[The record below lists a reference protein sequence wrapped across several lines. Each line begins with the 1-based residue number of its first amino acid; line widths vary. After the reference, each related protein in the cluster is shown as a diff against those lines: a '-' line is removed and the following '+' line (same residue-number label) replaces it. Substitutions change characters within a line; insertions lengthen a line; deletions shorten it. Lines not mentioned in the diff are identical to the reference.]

1 MKLRCLLIDDEPPAL
16 KVLES
21 HLSQIGGVEIV
32 AQCKN
37 ALEALDVLGS
47 KTVDLMFLDIKMP
60 KILGTDFLKNLSHP
74 PIVIFVTA
82 YRDYAVDGYE
92 LDAVDFLVKPV
103 SFERFLKAITKVKRM
118 MGQETQGPAND
129 KKSNTE
135 AFVYLKV
142 DRSMQKVFVD
152 NILYIESWKDYIK
165 IYLTTGK
172 NVLVKQSISAMENLL
187 SDHKFLRVHRSFM
200 VSVDKITGYNT
211 FSVHVQSTEIP
222 IGRLYKQAVMNALQI
237 NHN

>member
-16 KVLES
+16 KVLET
-21 HLSQIGGVEIV
+21 HISQINGLEIV

-37 ALEALDVLGS
+37 ALEALDVLDN

-74 PIVIFVTA
+74 PKVIFVTA
-82 YRDYAVDGYE
+82 YRDYAADGYD

-118 MGQETQGPAND
+118 MGQETISPANAN
-129 KKSNTE
+129 KSKIE

-142 DRSMQKVFVD
+142 DRNMEKVYID
-152 NILYIESWKDYIK
+152 DILYIESLKDYIK
-165 IYLTTGK
+165 VFLTTGK
-172 NVLVKQSISAMENLL
+172 NILVKQSISAMENLL
-187 SDHKFLRVHRSFM
+187 SDQKFLRVHRSYI
-200 VSVDKITGYNT
+200 VSIDKITGYNAL
-211 FSVHVQSTEIP
+211 SIQVNSTEIP
-222 IGRLYKQAVMNALQI
+222 IGRLYKQAVMDILHPQ
-237 NHN
+237 

>member
-21 HLSQIGGVEIV
+21 HISQINGLEIV

-37 ALEALDVLGS
+37 ALEALDVLGNR
-47 KTVDLMFLDIKMP
+47 TVDLMFLDIKMP

-74 PIVIFVTA
+74 PKVIFVTA
-82 YRDYAVDGYE
+82 YRDYAVDGYD

-118 MGQETQGPAND
+118 MGQETISPANAN
-129 KKSNTE
+129 KSKTE

-142 DRSMQKVFVD
+142 DRNMEKVYID
-152 NILYIESWKDYIK
+152 DILYIESLKDYIK
-165 IYLTTGK
+165 VFLTTGK
-172 NVLVKQSISAMENLL
+172 NTLVKQSISAMENLL
-187 SDHKFLRVHRSFM
+187 SEQKFLRVHRSYI
-200 VSVDKITGYNT
+200 VSIDKITGYNAL
-211 FSVHVQSTEIP
+211 SIQVNSTEIP
-222 IGRLYKQAVMNALQI
+222 IGRLYKQAVMDIL
-237 NHN
+237 HP

>member
-165 IYLTTGK
+165 IYLATGK